1 MLTSIRFRLLVFFL
15 LLLFSFLLLPQTAS
29 ADTTYVIVTEDE
41 PQQTDVLVGQLQDR
55 LTALGYYTNGRTL
68 VYDSETQYAVY
79 LFCTHNG
86 LPYPQNGVTEELW
99 NIIHSNNAVSIAENP
114 AVYTDIP
121 FGAQGDSVLALQT
134 RLKELLYYTE
144 DMTLSPGLYDDGT
157 QRALELFCEANNIA
171 YTGSGADA
179 ALQQIIFSDGAAPYA
194 PPDGAASEKIST
206 YMLRSV
212 PMLGAAVP
220 MFFIWIVSVVLIVL
234 ILVLFIY
241 FFVPGETKPAPPS
254 SAPIGT
260 PRHWKKNLA
269 GRESTSS
276 LSQEMMHGSYAGH
289 TLNFQ
294 ISYQGKIR
302 NEQILC
308 NPSITIGR
316 GYGNLPLDASDGC
329 ISHSHCDLYYKGAV
343 LMLTDHSTN
352 GTCVNGSI
360 IHNCEC
366 RINNGDHLVIGSHNI
381 NLRF

>member
-1 MLTSIRFRLLVFFL
+1 MFFLLL
-15 LLLFSFLLLPQTAS
+15 LLLFSFLLLPQAAS
-29 ADTTYVIVTEDE
+29 AGTAYVIVTEEE

-55 LTALGYYTNGRTL
+55 LTALGYYTNERTL

-79 LFCTHNG
+79 LFCAHNG
-86 LPYPQNGVTEELW
+86 LSYPKNGVTEELW
-99 NIIHSNNAVSIAENP
+99 NIIHSSSAVSIAEST

-121 FGAQGDSVLALQT
+121 FGAQGDSVLVLQT

-144 DMTLSPGLYDDGT
+144 DMTLTPGLYDGGT
-157 QRALELFCEANNIA
+157 QSALELFCETNNIA

-179 ALQQIIFSDGAAPYA
+179 SLQQILFSEGAVPYTAP
-194 PPDGAASEKIST
+194 DDAASEKLSS

-212 PMLGAAVP
+212 PMLGGAIP
-220 MFFIWIVSVVLIVL
+220 MFFIWIVSIVLIVL

-241 FFVPGETKPAPPS
+241 FFVPGETKSAPPP
-254 SAPIGT
+254 ATPVGT
-260 PRHWKKNLA
+260 PRHWRRNLA
-269 GRESTSS
+269 GGEDSST
-276 LSQEMMHGSYAGH
+276 LSQKKMHGSYAGH

-294 ISYQGKIR
+294 ISYQGRIR

-308 NPSITIGR
+308 NPSVTIGR
-316 GYGNLPLDASDGC
+316 GYGNLPLDVSDGC
-329 ISHSHCDLYYKGAV
+329 VSHSHCDLYYKGAV
-343 LMLTDHSTN
+343 LMLTDHSSN

-366 RINNGDHLVIGSHNI
+366 RINSGDHLVIGSHNI